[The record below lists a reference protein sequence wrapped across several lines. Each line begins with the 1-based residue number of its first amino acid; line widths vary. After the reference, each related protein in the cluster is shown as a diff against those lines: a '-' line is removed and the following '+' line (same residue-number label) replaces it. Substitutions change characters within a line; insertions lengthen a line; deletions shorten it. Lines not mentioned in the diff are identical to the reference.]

1 MQKSI
6 QEKTILKRN
15 ILGKTNNLKGTI
27 KDVCKAGDYM
37 FECEKGETLK
47 RFKEDYNITSFV
59 TSKYEENKGK
69 VNTFVKEMQSI
80 YKDRVKNEVRKHND
94 INEDIN
100 FLQETDYIFRPV
112 QENIISTYEN
122 ETQTREKPRVIDFL
136 KNKIYHLLER
146 IENLIHLQDFL
157 HIERKNQIEIEE
169 NKRTHNLII
178 KDNDYYKKQER
189 QKDDIDLELWYNV
202 MCRLMLNKSTNS
214 NLWGGIKNVNYRIV
228 ISIIST
234 LLIIFPK
241 LLLNLKSPDTAFL
254 QIKGL
259 HNNKKVILAW
269 EYGGLF
275 F

>member
-1 MQKSI
+1 MK
-6 QEKTILKRN
+6 EK
-15 ILGKTNNLKGTI
+15 LGIDWSFEMDQQNKELAEKHIGKNNPKEEYIRQNNNLKGTI

-189 QKDDIDLELWYNV
+189 QKDDIDLEL
-202 MCRLMLNKSTNS
+202 
-214 NLWGGIKNVNYRIV
+214 
-228 ISIIST
+228 
-234 LLIIFPK
+234 
-241 LLLNLKSPDTAFL
+241 
-254 QIKGL
+254 
-259 HNNKKVILAW
+259 
-269 EYGGLF
+269 
-275 F
+275 